1 MLQIARSLQAQNGWH
16 KQLFFAMITMLI
28 LMLAGI
34 VGLATA
40 LNKAVNTT
48 TTKLDVNDASS
59 LVTVNMESGENSLVA
74 TDTYAHVHYIPYVEG
89 AGYCATQDDVLAV
102 QDEVLSG
109 KLVIMEY
116 KESEDAPLKV
126 VQFVASGSTI
136 INEDGEA
143 CFQTLE
149 GKEVCISESEECK
162 AVDEEHRSL
171 QHIWHRGCPGCGYRF
186 VYNFW
191 W

>member
-1 MLQIARSLQAQNGWH
+1 
-16 KQLFFAMITMLI
+16 MITMLVLTI
-28 LMLAGI
+28 GSI
-34 VGLATA
+34 VGLTTT
-40 LNKAVNTT
+40 LNKARNVTNA
-48 TTKLDVNDASS
+48 KLDVNDASS
-59 LVTVNMESGENSLVA
+59 LVTVNMESGEHSLVA

-162 AVDEEHRSL
+162 AVDEEHRAL